1 MIPHCPNDG
10 GMSRPRRLARAGR
23 PGGLTPNPDRTRVIP
38 WTCRPSGASG
48 RGSDL
53 DRPRDLMRAPPKAS
67 VTVASQRQRVRHRLP
82 LRGKERTCR
91 SRPRKPAPSSEAS
104 ALVRTCTVHCAAVVD
119 RNRTRHRPRG
129 LLDDPRRPDRASPTR
144 TPRPDRSPADC
155 DQRNHRWKVDEP
167 DTAVDRYG
175 ALPSVEISDRFL
187 PGATGTART
196 RRRSRRLPGAGG
208 PVCGRGSA
216 TTGPSGT
223 PPGCVRTSSILHEA
237 GGPRWQRRRPGRH
250 ADCRR
255 AA

>member
-10 GMSRPRRLARAGR
+10 GTSRPRRLARDGR

-129 LLDDPRRPDRASPTR
+129 LLDDP
-144 TPRPDRSPADC
+144 
-155 DQRNHRWKVDEP
+155 
-167 DTAVDRYG
+167 
-175 ALPSVEISDRFL
+175 L
-187 PGATGTART
+187 
-196 RRRSRRLPGAGG
+196 RLG
-208 PVCGRGSA
+208 PVNTYLSA
-216 TTGPSGT
+216 SKMSTKWMKPMNI
-223 PPGCVRTSSILHEA
+223 TSSFSNRENI
-237 GGPRWQRRRPGRH
+237 RR
-250 ADCRR
+250 
-255 AA
+255 

>member
-10 GMSRPRRLARAGR
+10 GTSRPRRLARAGR

-104 ALVRTCTVHCAAVVD
+104 ALVRTCTVPL
-119 RNRTRHRPRG
+119 RRG
-129 LLDDPRRPDRASPTR
+129 RGS
-144 TPRPDRSPADC
+144 
-155 DQRNHRWKVDEP
+155 EP
-167 DTAVDRYG
+167 DTTSAPR
-175 ALPSVEISDRFL
+175 PS
-187 PGATGTART
+187 
-196 RRRSRRLPGAGG
+196 
-208 PVCGRGSA
+208 
-216 TTGPSGT
+216 
-223 PPGCVRTSSILHEA
+223 
-237 GGPRWQRRRPGRH
+237 RRPGPTSVLPLKFDAEFLAVQDRGD
-250 ADCRR
+250 AIDYSPRCRPNCVMCLR
-255 AA
+255 DGTLVWRLANLWHKCSRSCGGSIGRSGPPGKGRSSRCR